1 MKKCGFLFALL
12 FVALLCGCGKTA
24 EESKLVR
31 PETGTVSAPQ
41 ETQTPDQTEA
51 VIPEPLVT
59 APVESI
65 PPTTIAPTETA
76 TDIYSVVDEYVYAIT
91 DVNIRTGP
99 GTEYMVLDYLPE
111 GNEINRIGIGADGW
125 SQVYYKG
132 DGAYIRSKYLTYEK
146 PEAKP
151 EPVVTEKIP
160 QKTDS
165 PAPPAEEDSQFAEVF
180 VDPTPI
186 IPQTPVESSPVA
198 PQESTVQPTEAPS
211 NVEPERIDTTALT
224 AHGNSLAAS
233 LGFTIDY
240 GVRDG
245 YFPPDTI
252 RFSSMSA
259 AYSNVEGNV
268 MVLNNNIIAR
278 DGSVDGY
285 RCCVIVSD
293 NGDGTYTTTVYYG

>member
-12 FVALLCGCGKTA
+12 FLTLLCGCERTA
-24 EESKLVR
+24 KESKLVL
-31 PETGTVSAPQ
+31 PETGAVSAPQ
-41 ETQTPDQTEA
+41 ETQALDQTEA
-51 VIPEPLVT
+51 VAPVLPVT
-59 APVESI
+59 APVETI
-65 PPTTIAPTETA
+65 PPTTIVPTEA
-76 TDIYSVVDEYVYAIT
+76 VTDIYSVVDEYVYAIT

-99 GTEYMVLDYLPE
+99 GTEYMVLDYLPK

-165 PAPPAEEDSQFAEVF
+165 PAPPAEEDSESVEDF
-180 VDPTPI
+180 VDPAPI
-186 IPQTPVESSPVA
+186 VPQAPVGPSTVA
-198 PQESTVQPTEAPS
+198 PQEPMVQPTEAPY
-211 NVEPERIDTTALT
+211 VEPERIDTSALT
-224 AHGNSLAAS
+224 AHGNSFAAS

-259 AYSNVEGNV
+259 ACSNVEDNV
-268 MVLNNNIIAR
+268 LVLYNNIIAR
-278 DGSVDGY
+278 DGSIDGY
-285 RCCVIVSD
+285 RCCVTVSD
-293 NGDGTYTTTVYYG
+293 NGNGTYTTTVYYG